1 MNKSFLSESIKLL
14 VKKYQLSE
22 ILEEIYSQ
30 TETETSEQDSD
41 PSIGSWIR
49 AERVN
54 QDNGL
59 LLCGQIK
66 KEHIHKLSDTIFP
79 DKDIKSEEEE
89 DGNKFDT
96 AIIDELSPVP
106 SFFQFHDELSPVP
119 SFSQFQEPEET
130 EPKAELQE
138 PEETET
144 KAELQEPKEVSQQ
157 VKDFVHKIKA
167 EKKGITETRQQKL
180 EKILQEVVN
189 GLTVEEQLKK
199 NNISLKT
206 FTKRYFDRRWTFER
220 ACTQPT
226 RIKMAPGE
234 QEKHVKEILQ
244 QELNGK
250 KIADILIERNIS
262 VDTFTRRYIY
272 QNMPLEKACSNLVP
286 LTEQINKQQKL
297 QDDILYIKP
306 KELAKNLNIPITS
319 LSEYIESGDLPP
331 TNNGKWLRKDIEN
344 NSFYQRHL
352 NK

>member
-1 MNKSFLSESIKLL
+1 MNTSFLSESIKLL

-30 TETETSEQDSD
+30 TEAETSEQESD

-54 QDNGL
+54 QDKGL

-79 DKDIKSEEEE
+79 DKDIKSEE
-89 DGNKFDT
+89 DGNKFDI

-106 SFFQFHDELSPVP
+106 N
-119 SFSQFQEPEET
+119 FSQFQEPEET

-138 PEETET
+138 T
-144 KAELQEPKEVSQQ
+144 KEVCQQ

-180 EKILQEVVN
+180 EKILKEVVN
-189 GLTVEEQLKK
+189 GLTVEEQLKQ

-206 FTKRYFDRRWTFER
+206 FTKRYFSDRRWTLER

-226 RIKMAPGE
+226 RIKSAPGE
-234 QEKHVKEILQ
+234 LEKHVKEILQ

-331 TNNGKWLRKDIEN
+331 TNNGKWLRKDIES
-344 NSFYQRHL
+344 NSFYLRHL

>member
-30 TETETSEQDSD
+30 TEAENSEQESD

-79 DKDIKSEEEE
+79 DKDIKSEE
-89 DGNKFDT
+89 DGNKVDT
-96 AIIDELSPVP
+96 AIIDEVSPVP
-106 SFFQFHDELSPVP
+106 SFF
-119 SFSQFQEPEET
+119 QFQEPEET

-138 PEETET
+138 T
-144 KAELQEPKEVSQQ
+144 KEVSQQ

-180 EKILQEVVN
+180 EKILKEVVN

-206 FTKRYFDRRWTFER
+206 FTKRYFDRRWTLER

-244 QELNGK
+244 QKLNGK

-262 VDTFTRRYIY
+262 VDTFTRRYVY

-331 TNNGKWLRKDIEN
+331 TNNGKWLRKDIES

>member
-30 TETETSEQDSD
+30 TETETSEQESD

-79 DKDIKSEEEE
+79 DKDIKSEE

-96 AIIDELSPVP
+96 AIIDEVSPVP
-106 SFFQFHDELSPVP
+106 SFF
-119 SFSQFQEPEET
+119 QFQEPEET
-130 EPKAELQE
+130 EPKAKLQE
-138 PEETET
+138 T
-144 KAELQEPKEVSQQ
+144 KEVSQQ

-167 EKKGITETRQQKL
+167 AETRQQKL
-180 EKILQEVVN
+180 EKILKEVVN

-244 QELNGK
+244 QEINGK

-331 TNNGKWLRKDIEN
+331 TNNGKWLRKDIES

>member
-1 MNKSFLSESIKLL
+1 MNKSFLSESIKVL

-30 TETETSEQDSD
+30 TEETSEQESD
-41 PSIGSWIR
+41 TSIGSWIR
-49 AERVN
+49 AERSN

-79 DKDIKSEEEE
+79 DKDIKSEEE

-96 AIIDELSPVP
+96 AIIDEVSPVP
-106 SFFQFHDELSPVP
+106 SFF
-119 SFSQFQEPEET
+119 QFQEPEET
-130 EPKAELQE
+130 EPKEELQE
-138 PEETET
+138 T
-144 KAELQEPKEVSQQ
+144 KEVSQQ

-262 VDTFTRRYIY
+262 VDTFTRRYVY

-331 TNNGKWLRKDIEN
+331 TNNGKWLRKDIES

>member
-30 TETETSEQDSD
+30 TEAENSEQDSD

-96 AIIDELSPVP
+96 AIIDEVSPVP
-106 SFFQFHDELSPVP
+106 SFF
-119 SFSQFQEPEET
+119 QFQEPEET

-138 PEETET
+138 T
-144 KAELQEPKEVSQQ
+144 KEVSQQ

-180 EKILQEVVN
+180 EKILKEVVN

-226 RIKMAPGE
+226 RIKLAPGE

-262 VDTFTRRYIY
+262 VDTFTRRYVY

-331 TNNGKWLRKDIEN
+331 TNNGKWLRKDIES

>member
-30 TETETSEQDSD
+30 TEAETSEQESD
-41 PSIGSWIR
+41 PSISSWIR

-79 DKDIKSEEEE
+79 DKDIKSEE
-89 DGNKFDT
+89 DGNKFDI
-96 AIIDELSPVP
+96 AIIDEV
-106 SFFQFHDELSPVP
+106 SPVP

-138 PEETET
+138 T
-144 KAELQEPKEVSQQ
+144 KEVCQQ

-180 EKILQEVVN
+180 EKILKEVVN

-206 FTKRYFDRRWTFER
+206 FTKRYFSDRRWTLER

-226 RIKMAPGE
+226 RIKLAPGE
-234 QEKHVKEILQ
+234 LEKQVKEILQ

-272 QNMPLEKACSNLVP
+272 QNMPLEKACSKLVP
-286 LTEQINKQQKL
+286 FTEQINKQQKL

>member
-79 DKDIKSEEEE
+79 DKDIKSEEE
-89 DGNKFDT
+89 DGNKVDT
-96 AIIDELSPVP
+96 AII
-106 SFFQFHDELSPVP
+106 DELSPVP

-138 PEETET
+138 T
-144 KAELQEPKEVSQQ
+144 KEVSQQ

-331 TNNGKWLRKDIEN
+331 TNNGKWLRKDIES

>member
-14 VKKYQLSE
+14 IKKYQLSE

-30 TETETSEQDSD
+30 TEAENSEQDSD

-59 LLCGQIK
+59 LLYGQIK

-79 DKDIKSEEEE
+79 DKDIKSEE
-89 DGNKFDT
+89 DGNKVDT
-96 AIIDELSPVP
+96 AIIDEVSPVP
-106 SFFQFHDELSPVP
+106 SFF
-119 SFSQFQEPEET
+119 QFQEPEET
-130 EPKAELQE
+130 EP
-138 PEETET
+138 

-180 EKILQEVVN
+180 EKILKEVIN

-206 FTKRYFDRRWTFER
+206 FTKRYFDRRWTPER

-262 VDTFTRRYIY
+262 VDTFTRRYVY

-331 TNNGKWLRKDIEN
+331 TNNGKWLRKDIES

>member
-30 TETETSEQDSD
+30 TETETETSEQDSD

-79 DKDIKSEEEE
+79 DKDIKSEEE

-96 AIIDELSPVP
+96 AIIDEVSPVP
-106 SFFQFHDELSPVP
+106 SFF
-119 SFSQFQEPEET
+119 QFQEPEET
-130 EPKAELQE
+130 EPKEELQE
-138 PEETET
+138 T
-144 KAELQEPKEVSQQ
+144 KEVSQQ

-180 EKILQEVVN
+180 EKILKEVIN

-262 VDTFTRRYIY
+262 VDTFTRRYVY

-331 TNNGKWLRKDIEN
+331 TNNGKWLRKDIES

>member
-30 TETETSEQDSD
+30 TEAETSEQESD
-41 PSIGSWIR
+41 PSIGAWIR

-54 QDNGL
+54 GF

-79 DKDIKSEEEE
+79 DKDIKSEEE

-96 AIIDELSPVP
+96 AIIDEVSPVP
-106 SFFQFHDELSPVP
+106 SFF
-119 SFSQFQEPEET
+119 QFQEPEET
-130 EPKAELQE
+130 EPKEELQE
-138 PEETET
+138 T
-144 KAELQEPKEVSQQ
+144 KEVSQQ
-157 VKDFVHKIKA
+157 VKDFVHKVKA

-180 EKILQEVVN
+180 EKILKEVIN

-206 FTKRYFDRRWTFER
+206 FTKRYFSERRWTLER

-272 QNMPLEKACSNLVP
+272 QNMSLEKACSNLVP

-331 TNNGKWLRKDIEN
+331 TNNGKWLRKEIES

>member
-30 TETETSEQDSD
+30 TEAENSEQDSD

-96 AIIDELSPVP
+96 AIIDEVSPVP
-106 SFFQFHDELSPVP
+106 SFF
-119 SFSQFQEPEET
+119 QFQEPEET

-138 PEETET
+138 T
-144 KAELQEPKEVSQQ
+144 KEVSQQ

-206 FTKRYFDRRWTFER
+206 FTKRYFDRRWTLER

-262 VDTFTRRYIY
+262 VDTFSRRYIY

-331 TNNGKWLRKDIEN
+331 TNNGKWLRKDIES

>member
-30 TETETSEQDSD
+30 TETESEQDSD
-41 PSIGSWIR
+41 PSTSIGSWIR

-54 QDNGL
+54 QDNDL

-79 DKDIKSEEEE
+79 DKDIKSEE

-96 AIIDELSPVP
+96 AIIDP
-106 SFFQFHDELSPVP
+106 SFF
-119 SFSQFQEPEET
+119 QFQEPEET

-138 PEETET
+138 T
-144 KAELQEPKEVSQQ
+144 KEVSQQ

-206 FTKRYFDRRWTFER
+206 FTKRYFDRRWTPER

-331 TNNGKWLRKDIEN
+331 TNNGKWLRKDIES

>member
-1 MNKSFLSESIKLL
+1 MNKSFFFFLIKLL

-30 TETETSEQDSD
+30 TETETETSEQDSD

-49 AERVN
+49 AERSN

-79 DKDIKSEEEE
+79 DKDIKSEEE

-106 SFFQFHDELSPVP
+106 SFSK
-119 SFSQFQEPEET
+119 FQEPEET
-130 EPKAELQE
+130 EPKSELQE
-138 PEETET
+138 T
-144 KAELQEPKEVSQQ
+144 KEVSQQ

-189 GLTVEEQLKK
+189 GLTVEEQMKK

-206 FTKRYFDRRWTFER
+206 FTKRFFDRRWTLER

-250 KIADILIERNIS
+250 KIADILIERKIS

-331 TNNGKWLRKDIEN
+331 TNNGKWLRKDIES
-344 NSFYQRHL
+344 NSFYQRHI
-352 NK
+352 KK

>member
-30 TETETSEQDSD
+30 TETETETSEQDSD

-54 QDNGL
+54 HDNGL

-89 DGNKFDT
+89 GNKFDT

-106 SFFQFHDELSPVP
+106 SF
-119 SFSQFQEPEET
+119 SQFQEPEEI

-138 PEETET
+138 T
-144 KAELQEPKEVSQQ
+144 KEVSQQ

-180 EKILQEVVN
+180 EKIFKEVVN

-306 KELAKNLNIPITS
+306 VELAKNLNIPITS

-331 TNNGKWLRKDIEN
+331 TNNGKWLRKDIES

>member
-22 ILEEIYSQ
+22 ILEEIYFQ
-30 TETETSEQDSD
+30 TEAETSEQESD

-79 DKDIKSEEEE
+79 DKDIKSEE
-89 DGNKFDT
+89 DGNSYYKFD
-96 AIIDELSPVP
+96 IDELSPVP
-106 SFFQFHDELSPVP
+106 N
-119 SFSQFQEPEET
+119 FSQFQEPEET

-138 PEETET
+138 T
-144 KAELQEPKEVSQQ
+144 KEVCQQ

-180 EKILQEVVN
+180 EKILKEVVN

-206 FTKRYFDRRWTFER
+206 FTKRYFYRRWTLER

-226 RIKMAPGE
+226 RIKLAPGE
-234 QEKHVKEILQ
+234 LEKHVKEILQ

-272 QNMPLEKACSNLVP
+272 QNMPLDKACSNLVP

>member
-30 TETETSEQDSD
+30 TEIETSEQDSD

-54 QDNGL
+54 QDKGL

-66 KEHIHKLSDTIFP
+66 KEHIHKLSGTIFP
-79 DKDIKSEEEE
+79 DKDIKSEE

-96 AIIDELSPVP
+96 AIIDEV
-106 SFFQFHDELSPVP
+106 SPVP

-138 PEETET
+138 T
-144 KAELQEPKEVSQQ
+144 KEVSQQ

-167 EKKGITETRQQKL
+167 EKTRQQKL

-206 FTKRYFDRRWTFER
+206 FTKRYFSDRRWTLER

-286 LTEQINKQQKL
+286 LTEPINKQQKL

-331 TNNGKWLRKDIEN
+331 TNNGKWLRKDIES
-344 NSFYQRHL
+344 NSFYKRHL

>member
-30 TETETSEQDSD
+30 TEAENSEQESD
-41 PSIGSWIR
+41 PSISSWIR

-96 AIIDELSPVP
+96 AIIDEVSPVP
-106 SFFQFHDELSPVP
+106 SFFQY
-119 SFSQFQEPEET
+119 QEPEET
-130 EPKAELQE
+130 EPKEELQE
-138 PEETET
+138 T
-144 KAELQEPKEVSQQ
+144 KEVSQQ
-157 VKDFVHKIKA
+157 VKDFVHKVKA

-180 EKILQEVVN
+180 EKILKEVIN

-206 FTKRYFDRRWTFER
+206 FTKRYFSERRWTLER

-331 TNNGKWLRKDIEN
+331 TNNGKWLRKDIES

>member
-30 TETETSEQDSD
+30 TEAENSEQDSD

-96 AIIDELSPVP
+96 AIIDEVSPVP
-106 SFFQFHDELSPVP
+106 SFF
-119 SFSQFQEPEET
+119 QFQEPEET

-138 PEETET
+138 T
-144 KAELQEPKEVSQQ
+144 KEVSQQ

-180 EKILQEVVN
+180 EKILKEVVN

-206 FTKRYFDRRWTFER
+206 FTKRYFDRRWTLER

-226 RIKMAPGE
+226 RIKLAPGE

-262 VDTFTRRYIY
+262 VDTFTRRYVY

-331 TNNGKWLRKDIEN
+331 TNNGKWLRKDIES

>member
-30 TETETSEQDSD
+30 TEAENSEQESD

-79 DKDIKSEEEE
+79 DKDIKSEE
-89 DGNKFDT
+89 DGNKVDT
-96 AIIDELSPVP
+96 AIIDEVSPVP
-106 SFFQFHDELSPVP
+106 SFF
-119 SFSQFQEPEET
+119 QFQEPEET

-138 PEETET
+138 T
-144 KAELQEPKEVSQQ
+144 KEVSQQ

-206 FTKRYFDRRWTFER
+206 FTKRYFDRRWTLER

-244 QELNGK
+244 QKLNGK

-262 VDTFTRRYIY
+262 VDTFTRRYVY

-331 TNNGKWLRKDIEN
+331 TNNGKWLRKDIES

>member
-30 TETETSEQDSD
+30 TEAENSEQESD

-106 SFFQFHDELSPVP
+106 N
-119 SFSQFQEPEET
+119 FSQFQEPEET

-138 PEETET
+138 T
-144 KAELQEPKEVSQQ
+144 KEVSQQ

-180 EKILQEVVN
+180 EKILKEVVN

-226 RIKMAPGE
+226 RIKLAPGE

-262 VDTFTRRYIY
+262 VDTFTRRYVY

-331 TNNGKWLRKDIEN
+331 TNNGKWLRKDIES

>member
-30 TETETSEQDSD
+30 TETETETSEQDSD

-79 DKDIKSEEEE
+79 DKDIKSEEE
-89 DGNKFDT
+89 DGNKVDT
-96 AIIDELSPVP
+96 AII
-106 SFFQFHDELSPVP
+106 DELSPVP

-130 EPKAELQE
+130 EP
-138 PEETET
+138 

-206 FTKRYFDRRWTFER
+206 FTKRYFERRWTLER
-220 ACTQPT
+220 ACTLQT

-331 TNNGKWLRKDIEN
+331 TNNGKWLRKDIES

>member
-30 TETETSEQDSD
+30 TETETETSEQDSD

-79 DKDIKSEEEE
+79 DKDIKSEE
-89 DGNKFDT
+89 DGNIVDT
-96 AIIDELSPVP
+96 AII
-106 SFFQFHDELSPVP
+106 DELSPVP

-130 EPKAELQE
+130 EP
-138 PEETET
+138 

-331 TNNGKWLRKDIEN
+331 TNNGKWLRKDIES

>member
-30 TETETSEQDSD
+30 TEAETSEQESD

-79 DKDIKSEEEE
+79 DKDIKSEE
-89 DGNKFDT
+89 DGNKFDI
-96 AIIDELSPVP
+96 AIIDEV
-106 SFFQFHDELSPVP
+106 SPVP

-138 PEETET
+138 T
-144 KAELQEPKEVSQQ
+144 KEVCQQ

-180 EKILQEVVN
+180 EKILKEVVN

-206 FTKRYFDRRWTFER
+206 FTKRYFSDRRWTLER

-226 RIKMAPGE
+226 RIKLAPGE
-234 QEKHVKEILQ
+234 LEKQVKEILQ

>member
-79 DKDIKSEEEE
+79 DKDIKSEEE

-106 SFFQFHDELSPVP
+106 SF
-119 SFSQFQEPEET
+119 SQFQEHKET

-138 PEETET
+138 S
-144 KAELQEPKEVSQQ
+144 KEVSQQ

-206 FTKRYFDRRWTFER
+206 FTKRYFDRRWTPER

-272 QNMPLEKACSNLVP
+272 QNMPLDKACSNLVP

-331 TNNGKWLRKDIEN
+331 TNNGKWLRKDIES